1 VVVVPPEGS
10 VVVVARLVVVVLVR
24 GTVVV
29 VVAFAGMPTVGAARL
44 AMKPTITVE
53 ATPEL
58 MKTVRVKRRTRAK
71 RRSRCWGVR
80 EWVFMRSS
88 TPQSLTP
95 LPKRR

>member
-10 VVVVARLVVVVLVR
+10 VVVVLVR

-53 ATPEL
+53 TTPEP
-58 MKTVRVKRRTRAK
+58 MKTVRVRRLTRAK

-80 EWVFMRSS
+80 E
-88 TPQSLTP
+88 
-95 LPKRR
+95 